1 MTFKM
6 LKVKYNSFY
15 FSLERLPSMSRCK
28 SVAAKPN
35 SYITNSVRLKNSNC
49 LINDGL
55 TYARRLSE
63 LESLD

>member
-1 MTFKM
+1 
-6 LKVKYNSFY
+6 
-15 FSLERLPSMSRCK
+15 
-28 SVAAKPN
+28 
-35 SYITNSVRLKNSNC
+35 LKNINC